1 VYRSKLLDPFVQTHL
16 RDISLDEK
24 RRPQATLVVGRK
36 KVRCSPNIEPH
47 ATVTFMSFH
56 PVLRSLLVFSRQVGN
71 NPFHPL
77 NVTLR
82 PQQLMYLNDDANHV
96 LTADELE
103 YIVGQLTFG
112 HDNRAGM
119 DGSLHR
125 ISCIRNRSDR
135 ITGVTMR
142 IGRCVPGNADIIR
155 DLVHSE
161 VCAHGGS

>member
-1 VYRSKLLDPFVQTHL
+1 
-16 RDISLDEK
+16 
-24 RRPQATLVVGRK
+24 
-36 KVRCSPNIEPH
+36 
-47 ATVTFMSFH
+47 
-56 PVLRSLLVFSRQVGN
+56 
-71 NPFHPL
+71 
-77 NVTLR
+77 
-82 PQQLMYLNDDANHV
+82 MYLNDDANHV

-142 IGRCVPGNADIIR
+142 IGRCVPGNADIIK
-155 DLVHSE
+155 DLVHGE
-161 VCAHGGS
+161 VCVCAWRVVSTIHEHDAVCIKPAFLMSIVEASLALDGNRL